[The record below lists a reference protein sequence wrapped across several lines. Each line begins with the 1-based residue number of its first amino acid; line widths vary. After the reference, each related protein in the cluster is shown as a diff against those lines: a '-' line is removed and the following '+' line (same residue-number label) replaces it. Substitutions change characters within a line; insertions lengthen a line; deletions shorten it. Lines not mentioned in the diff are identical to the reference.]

1 MVAIGLLLRAVED
14 RAGWQHF
21 QQRHGEARQ
30 QNEQQR
36 DSEPVRRHTS
46 HRTIPMPRA
55 NLLIRR
61 DARIRAR
68 LQGDRVE
75 ALRHLLIRATLTG
88 KAARGRSPRSL
99 RVLHH
104 FSRGLERSGADIEG
118 PLNGRP
124 IQSDYWSLWSEGAR
138 G

>member
-14 RAGWQHF
+14 RAGWQHL

-30 QNEQQR
+30 QKEQQR
-36 DSEPVRRHTS
+36 DSEPVSAIPR
-46 HRTIPMPRA
+46 IVPFPMPRA

-75 ALRHLLIRATLTG
+75 VLRHLLIRATLTG

-118 PLNGRP
+118 TLNGRP
-124 IQSDYWSLWSEGAR
+124 NTE
-138 G
+138 